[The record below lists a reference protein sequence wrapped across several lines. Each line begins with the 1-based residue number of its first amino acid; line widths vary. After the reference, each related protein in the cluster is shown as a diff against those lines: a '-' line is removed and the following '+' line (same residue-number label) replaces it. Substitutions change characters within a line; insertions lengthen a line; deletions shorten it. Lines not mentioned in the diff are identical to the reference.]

1 MQSTHVYFLI
11 VILTFTLAYVYS
23 APEKCG
29 PNEYYSECGSIFE
42 LNCFRRDRQT
52 DDPFGCDKG
61 CFCNPGY
68 LREFE
73 SGKCITA
80 RECPIVPYK

>member
-1 MQSTHVYFLI
+1 MISAMKDASVNLDYFVLRP
-11 VILTFTLAYVYS
+11 AE